1 MPTYCY
7 IWQFQVAA
15 DRIADF
21 ERHYAPGGS
30 WTDLFQLGSGYL
42 GTVLLKD
49 RVDPL
54 RYVTIDSWESVEAY
68 HRFRATFDVQYRD
81 LDAVCAGFTTS
92 EVSLGEFS
100 GVASNPSLE
109 RP

>member
-1 MPTYCY
+1 MTLYSY
-7 IWQFQVAA
+7 IWQFQVAP
-15 DRIADF
+15 DRLAEF

-30 WTDLFQLGSGYL
+30 WTDLFALGRGYV

-54 RYVTIDSWESVEAY
+54 RYITVDTWESVEAY
-68 HRFRATFDVQYRD
+68 RHFRSSFETRYRA

-92 EVSLGEFS
+92 EVSLGEFE
-100 GVASNPSLE
+100 GVASSFE
-109 RP
+109 RTA